1 MKISILILIAAFA
14 LVIAACGG
22 QSKADKAKTQV
33 CDARADIQT
42 QVKKLQGLTP
52 ATVTVNGVKD
62 SLTAIQNDLKKI
74 ADAQPDLNAQRKQQ
88 VQSAN
93 QEFKSQFESIVGNL
107 GTNLSASGAQAQLQD
122 ALQKLASAYQTSF
135 AKVDCGG

>member
-1 MKISILILIAAFA
+1 MKLSILILLASA
-14 LVIAACGG
+14 LFVAACGG
-22 QSKADKAKTQV
+22 QSKADKAKSQV

-74 ADAQPDLNAQRKQQ
+74 ADAQSNLNGDRKQQ

-93 QEFKSQFESIVGNL
+93 EQFKSQFQSIVSNF
-107 GTNLSASGAQAQLQD
+107 GTGLSASDAKSQLQS
-122 ALQKLASAYQTSF
+122 ALQQLAGAYEKSF
-135 AKVDCGG
+135 AKVDCGS